1 MPSAANDWKF
11 DGMLVLG
18 IETTCD
24 ETAAAVV
31 RLRPDGKGDILSN
44 EVLSQIAEHA
54 RYGGVVPEIAA
65 RAHVEYL
72 YKLIVRAL
80 AVAEVKLSELDGIAA
95 AAGPGLIG
103 GVLVGLTTAKGLAL
117 VMGKPLLAV
126 NHLEA
131 HALTP
136 RLTDAIPFPY
146 LLLLVSGGHTQL
158 VAVRGVGDYSRIGTT
173 VDDAIGEAFD
183 KVGKMLGLPYPGGPN
198 VEKEAERGNPERFD
212 LPRPMQGRPEPNFSL
227 SGLKTAVRLAA
238 DNIAPVG
245 PQDVADLC
253 ASFQAAVVDVVVE
266 RTRAGLRVFRER
278 FGHPQALVVAG
289 GVGANQPIRRA
300 LQRLSFEAGLKLAIP
315 PPRLCTD
322 NGAMIAWAGIER
334 LSVGLT
340 DGMDAPARARWPLD
354 GKSEAVVGY
363 GRLGVKV

>member
-1 MPSAANDWKF
+1 
-11 DGMLVLG
+11 MLVLG

-31 RLRPDGKGDILSN
+31 RLRPDGKGDILAN

-65 RAHVEYL
+65 RAHVDYL
-72 YKLIVRAL
+72 DKLIMRAL
-80 AVAEVKLSELDGIAA
+80 ARADAKIGDLDGIAA

-103 GVLVGLTTAKGLAL
+103 GVLVGLTTAKALAL
-117 VMGKPLLAV
+117 VSGKPLMAV

-136 RLTDAIPFPY
+136 RLTDGIPFPY

-158 VAVRGVGDYSRIGTT
+158 VAVNGVGDYTRLGTT
-173 VDDAIGEAFD
+173 IDDAIGEAFD

-198 VEKEAERGNPERFD
+198 VEKEAERGDPERFD
-212 LPRPMQGRPEPNFSL
+212 LPRPMTGRPEPNFSL

-238 DNIAPVG
+238 DNIAPLG
-245 PQDVADLC
+245 PQDVSDLC
-253 ASFQAAVVDVVVE
+253 ASFQAAIIDVVVE

-278 FGHPQALVVAG
+278 FGHPQAVVVAG

-300 LQRLSFEAGLKLAIP
+300 LQRLSFEAGLKLVIP
-315 PPRLCTD
+315 EPKLCTD

-334 LSVGLT
+334 LSVGLK
-340 DGMDAPARARWPLD
+340 DGMETPARARWPLD
-354 GKSEAVVGY
+354 GKSEALVGS